1 VILIPPQRMPED
13 GQGRPTDSEPSTEES
28 LEAWL
33 RPFLEDSM
41 LWPVLAVAVGVIAT
55 NVAPLLVLAFE
66 DRNFFAITA
75 VVLLAAL
82 GARGGVAVL
91 RRRRLGPVGGLVA
104 AIAALAALEAAAYL
118 ALVEP

>member
-1 VILIPPQRMPED
+1 MPED

-66 DRNFFAITA
+66 DRNFIAITA

-82 GARGGVAVL
+82 GARGVVAVM
-91 RRRRLGPVGGLVA
+91 RRRRLGPVGGVVA

-118 ALVEP
+118 ALVER